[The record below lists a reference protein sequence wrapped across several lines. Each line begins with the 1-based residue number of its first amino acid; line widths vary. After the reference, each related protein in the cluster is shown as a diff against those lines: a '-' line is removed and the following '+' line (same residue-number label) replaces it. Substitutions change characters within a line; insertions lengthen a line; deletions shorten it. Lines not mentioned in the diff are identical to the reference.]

1 MENKLKNFFTPII
14 YSLFVVFISLWNFD
28 SYDVKS
34 SPISDKFIHFL
45 IYFLLVIFWA
55 NSLKNRFKNSTLFVF
70 FFSLLFGLILEF
82 VQINLSYRSFEFYD
96 LISNFIGCLAGYL
109 IVKITLEKH

>member
-1 MENKLKNFFTPII
+1 MENKLKNFFIPVT

-28 SYDVKS
+28 SYEVKS
-34 SPISDKFIHFL
+34 EFFSDKFIHFL
-45 IYFLLVIFWA
+45 IYFLFVIFWS
-55 NSLKNRFKNSTLFVF
+55 NSFKNTFKNSTLFVF

-96 LISNFIGCLAGYL
+96 LISNIIGCLVGYF
-109 IVKITLEKH
+109 IVKITQEKH